1 MALLQCDNL
10 TLEGKSSSAVATYIR
25 VKELD
30 LVFDLGRC
38 PMNFIGINNVFIS
51 HFHLDHY
58 FGLPIYISQRWLS
71 GIPPGNIYVPSS
83 GSKQLMQILDKIAAL
98 DTGRSWAY
106 QITPVRVG
114 DVIPFRQNLV
124 AHILPGN
131 HSVPAVSYLIC
142 EVRKKLKPEFQHLS
156 GRDIAELRKSGI
168 EVTKEVQLP
177 LIAYLGDTRGIPVDA
192 HPLLKQCK
200 VLICECTFIL
210 PEHRTRAKRTR
221 HLHLEMLPSML
232 AGVESKHVVL
242 THFSRRYTP
251 ELVRQKVFNY
261 LPSEERSR
269 IQLFL

>member
-1 MALLQCDNL
+1 MALLHCGNL

-25 VKELD
+25 MKELD

-38 PMNFIGINNVFIS
+38 PMNFIGISNVFIS

-83 GSKQLMQILDKIAAL
+83 GFRQLTHILDKISAL

-106 QITPVRVG
+106 KINPVRVG
-114 DVIPFRQNLV
+114 DAIPFRQNLV
-124 AHILPGN
+124 AHILPSN

-142 EVRKKLKPEFQHLS
+142 EVRKKLKPEFRNLS
-156 GRDIAELRKSGI
+156 GHEIAARKQAGVEI
-168 EVTKEVQLP
+168 TTEVQLP
-177 LIAYLGDTRGIPVDA
+177 LVAYLGDTRSIPLDA

-210 PEHRTRAKRTR
+210 PEHRGRAKRTM
-221 HLHLEMLPSML
+221 HLHLEMLPPLL
-232 AGVESKHVVL
+232 ANFESEHVVL
-242 THFSRRYTP
+242 IHFSRRYTP
-251 ELVRQKVFNY
+251 ELIRQKVFNY
-261 LPSEERSR
+261 LPPEEYSR
-269 IQLFL
+269 VQLFL